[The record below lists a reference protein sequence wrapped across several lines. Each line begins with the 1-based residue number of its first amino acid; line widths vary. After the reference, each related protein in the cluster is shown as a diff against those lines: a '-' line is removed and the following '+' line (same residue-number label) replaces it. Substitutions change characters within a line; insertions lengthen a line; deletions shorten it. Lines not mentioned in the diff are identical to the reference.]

1 MESSSQA
8 DTHYSVHNATTWGW
22 SQAPGHFF
30 VWCDVQKGLW
40 NSQFLDSSFILW
52 EPEPW
57 LHGTQQGSLC
67 CPLEAAGSLKA
78 TSIFVSHSWDPY
90 WFTFSLKK
98 NWNSIVIITYLKNVG
113 FSARIMAKKKT
124 TNKHKICTRP
134 WIQQWICRF
143 LTFCPLKFCHV
154 EFGNIYKKIRLSK

>member
-30 VWCDVQKGLW
+30 VWCDVQKGPW

-113 FSARIMAKKKT
+113 FSARIMAKKKKQQ
-124 TNKHKICTRP
+124 TNIKSVQDHESSNGSVGF
-134 WIQQWICRF
+134 WHSVLWSF
-143 LTFCPLKFCHV
+143 VMLSL
-154 EFGNIYKKIRLSK
+154 GIYIKK